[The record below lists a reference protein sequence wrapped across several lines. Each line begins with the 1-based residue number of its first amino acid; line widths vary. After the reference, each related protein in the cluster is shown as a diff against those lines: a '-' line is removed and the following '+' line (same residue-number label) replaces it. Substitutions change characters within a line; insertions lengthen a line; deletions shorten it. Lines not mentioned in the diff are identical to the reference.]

1 VVRSELCF
9 QIFLTLHL
17 FFSSSPAPAFSLSL
31 LEFYQVDNLD
41 NLDLSS
47 DNLDLDLIPIT
58 RLKCTMSQYQTSPG
72 MPLFFF

>member
-1 VVRSELCF
+1 MLPNLF
-9 QIFLTLHL
+9 DTPPIFFLLP
-17 FFSSSPAPAFSLSL
+17 SSCLLSL

-47 DNLDLDLIPIT
+47 DNLDLDLDLIPIT